1 MFLYDVVDE
10 NRRVSAEHFPY
21 QRCSSC
27 GVISIVALPLGLSRY
42 YQSDYYEIPTLDKL
56 SAIAAKNP
64 GRLETVQRFL
74 RSGRLLEVG
83 PAFGVFAWQAKQA
96 GFVVDVIEMDPA
108 CCDYL
113 RHRVGVHVT
122 QSDSPHS
129 AMVALPQH
137 EVIAIWHALEHLSEP
152 LAFLKA
158 AAANLVTGGVLVVAM
173 PNPNAFQFKL
183 MGRRWP
189 HLDAPRHCTLIPA
202 GILTQKMSELGLQR
216 VYLTSDDADARSW
229 NRFGWMRLL
238 MNRFPW
244 KLMQLA
250 MLVPGYV
257 LGLIMAPLDRRDFS
271 GSAYTVVFR
280 KGAN

>member
-202 GILTQKMSELGLQR
+202 GILTRKMSELGLQR